1 MCIICGI
8 WMYVLLALS
17 PWLIYHDLQT
27 VPNNNRTYLVCINT
41 MDMVQMKIYHIIVI
55 FFLLY
60 AGPLLF
66 IAGCYATVAY
76 KLSRRSNRQ
85 ADFLRK
91 SSNAHDKK
99 QMSRL
104 VKMLATVVL
113 IFAISW
119 LPLHIVGILFYVSR
133 ELKLE
138 GSLPLIQWVG
148 ISNCCVNP
156 WIYCAFSQ
164 SYRDNFFNTL
174 R

>member
-1 MCIICGI
+1 YLAICRPLKRHFSKKRQCASSAASGCTSC
-8 WMYVLLALS
+8 WALS

-85 ADFLRK
+85 ADFLRNGTFCQP
-91 SSNAHDKK
+91 SSSPDDQQPLVSAPDHTKNRSGK
-99 QMSRL
+99 QLQNSSPRSSSKQPSCSIASRW
-104 VKMLATVVL
+104 VAC
-113 IFAISW
+113 A
-119 LPLHIVGILFYVSR
+119 SR
-133 ELKLE
+133 
-138 GSLPLIQWVG
+138 Q
-148 ISNCCVNP
+148 
-156 WIYCAFSQ
+156 Y
-164 SYRDNFFNTL
+164 
-174 R
+174 